1 MLQTEASNQSRAA
14 LQIPNSIFL
23 FHYPVTNEKERR
35 RMRASMSAA
44 SSEHPDAT
52 ATLGKV
58 KRAPSSASSTSSC
71 NTNNNN
77 NNSHNNN
84 NNTISGGKAK
94 KQQGQQ
100 TAGTRRRRWCC
111 SRYHLN
117 SVWSIWYCL
126 VTLGFL
132 AYLVLGGVK
141 RFLAYAALPW
151 PKGEH
156 PIQRNTHPY
165 ISNHTPSSSHRQCN
179 PSNSPAPVPLLPP
192 HSPQH
197 TP

>member
-1 MLQTEASNQSRAA
+1 MPHGAEVTGFSSSFDLPTLHSPFAFVGNERKVKFPLRGLKFPLRDSRGKQV
-14 LQIPNSIFL
+14 LGNRQPYTFL
-23 FHYPVTNEKERR
+23 TLYSFCYPVTDERENR

-44 SSEHPDAT
+44 TSDQPDVT

-71 NTNNNN
+71 TNNNN
-77 NNSHNNN
+77 NND
-84 NNTISGGKAK
+84 SGKGK
-94 KQQGQQ
+94 KQQGQHTS
-100 TAGTRRRRWCC
+100 TAARRRRWCC
-111 SRYHLN
+111 GRYHLN

-151 PKGEH
+151 PKG
-156 PIQRNTHPY
+156 
-165 ISNHTPSSSHRQCN
+165 
-179 PSNSPAPVPLLPP
+179 
-192 HSPQH
+192 
-197 TP
+197 